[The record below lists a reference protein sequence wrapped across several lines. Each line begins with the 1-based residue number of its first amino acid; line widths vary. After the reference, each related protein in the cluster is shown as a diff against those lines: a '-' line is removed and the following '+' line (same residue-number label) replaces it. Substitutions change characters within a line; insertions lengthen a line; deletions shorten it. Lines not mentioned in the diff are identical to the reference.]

1 MELEDVMNADLVVT
15 SGLMFWQ
22 RLMQVVHNKVMIK
35 LTKEEEDMLLSDRD
49 EIPIVGVKKMDAN
62 LEVERRCFDIA
73 YYTQWN

>member
-1 MELEDVMNADLVVT
+1 MLGTYRLIEFKQKEYAVELEDVMNADLVVT

-49 EIPIVGVKKMDAN
+49 EMPIVGVKKN
-62 LEVERRCFDIA
+62 GC
-73 YYTQWN
+73 QP